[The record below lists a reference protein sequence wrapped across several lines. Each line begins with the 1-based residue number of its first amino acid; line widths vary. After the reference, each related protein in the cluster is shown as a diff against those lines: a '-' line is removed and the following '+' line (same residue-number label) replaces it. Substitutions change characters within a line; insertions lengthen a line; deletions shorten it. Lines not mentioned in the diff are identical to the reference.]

1 MPRSRTWGGQS
12 QRVRPSAGPMTG
24 SACPRLSRL
33 SGSSVRPRGHGAT
46 RLCPACSLKTHRSM
60 HRLDADATDESV
72 ERRFQ
77 WPLRQRHRRNRLH
90 FTLQCQAKEP
100 GVIEQ
105 ARDVSSAASMADQR
119 NGRSKERPIEGMTGK
134 YLAGVTRR
142 RRELRGPEFFAS
154 RTADDAARIIRA
166 LFPNFQCSD
175 RVTCI
180 GTESRH
186 PGFSILSLA
195 DALRRRPRRHHRL
208 HPHICAM
215 SPG

>member
-46 RLCPACSLKTHRSM
+46 RLCPPCSLKTHRSM

-119 NGRSKERPIEGMTGK
+119 NGRSKEWPIKGT
-134 YLAGVTRR
+134 ADRR
-142 RRELRGPEFFAS
+142 NDRLKGNTLPELRGVGES
-154 RTADDAARIIRA
+154 SEDR
-166 LFPNFQCSD
+166 NF
-175 RVTCI
+175 
-180 GTESRH
+180 
-186 PGFSILSLA
+186 
-195 DALRRRPRRHHRL
+195 
-208 HPHICAM
+208 
-215 SPG
+215 SPAGPLTTQRG